1 MKLVNSADDHYED
14 FYDDYE
20 DFNED
25 FEDFDEDFDDDYE
38 NFDDDHNCWIRSGVH
53 DILGSSLPSVAGP

>member
-1 MKLVNSADDHYED
+1 MKLVNSANDEY
-14 FYDDYE
+14 
-20 DFNED
+20 ED
-25 FEDFDEDFDDDYE
+25 FEDFDEDFDDNYE